1 MDDPATLEKAFQDAE
16 AVFAVTNY
24 WDTMSKEKEV
34 QQGKN
39 MADAAK
45 VRGNGQTTWT
55 NHPDFIYK
63 SEQEKTKKEGKKQ
76 RNPWVS

>member
-1 MDDPATLEKAFQDAE
+1 MDDLATLEKAFQGAE

-24 WDTMSKEKEV
+24 WETMNKEKEV

-55 NHPDFIYK
+55 NQPDSIYIK
-63 SEQEKTKKEGKKQ
+63 IRKRKTKRTERKKERAG
-76 RNPWVS
+76 